1 MIVLLTAVD
10 SFHFIGDQE
19 LRIEGDQQEIM
30 EEDDLDL
37 MLPAKKKKPK
47 KVEFVEERD
56 TVEQEDGMNIHFI

>member
-1 MIVLLTAVD
+1 LTL
-10 SFHFIGDQE
+10 HFIGEQE
-19 LRIEGDQQEIM
+19 LRIEGDQQELM

-56 TVEQEDGMNIHFI
+56 TVEQDDGMNIHFI